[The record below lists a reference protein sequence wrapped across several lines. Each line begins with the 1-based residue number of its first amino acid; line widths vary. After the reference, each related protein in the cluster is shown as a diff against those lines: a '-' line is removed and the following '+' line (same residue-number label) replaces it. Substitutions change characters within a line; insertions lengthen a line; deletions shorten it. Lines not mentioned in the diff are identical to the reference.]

1 MSLGGQPSGQF
12 AAVVRTADRIDYWI
26 RRGVHATDLT
36 SSHLWP
42 AQAPPHRSG
51 VSGAPHSKLLPAS
64 ARSVWLSI
72 GNCLRAQY
80 DALAPPMSP
89 HIAAL
94 LEQLETR
101 NRWRATMYVQTT
113 YVQKPH
119 WLDYDPVALAV
130 LMIGIGII
138 ELLALII

>member
-1 MSLGGQPSGQF
+1 MSLAGQPSGQL

-26 RRGVHATDLT
+26 RRFVHVTDLAP
-36 SSHLWP
+36 SNLWP
-42 AQAPPHRSG
+42 TKDRPHRSR
-51 VSGAPHSKLLPAS
+51 VSSAPHSKLFPTS
-64 ARSVWLSI
+64 NRSVWLST

-80 DALAPPMSP
+80 DALTPPMPP

-94 LEQLETR
+94 VEQLETG
-101 NRWRATMYVQTT
+101 NRSRATM

-130 LMIGIGII
+130 LVIGIGII

>member
-12 AAVVRTADRIDYWI
+12 AALTRAADRIDYWI
-26 RRGVHATDLT
+26 RQHVHATDLDP
-36 SSHLWP
+36 SNLWP
-42 AQAPPHRSG
+42 AQDLPHRSR
-51 VSGAPHSKLLPAS
+51 VSGTPHSKSFPACD
-64 ARSVWLSI
+64 RSVWMSI

-80 DALAPPMSP
+80 DALAPPIPP

-94 LEQLETR
+94 VAQLETE
-101 NRWRATMYVQTT
+101 NRSRAAMYEQR
-113 YVQKPH
+113 PH

-130 LMIGIGII
+130 LVIGIGVI